1 MTLADL
7 LDMVLGCWRTPA
19 PRTLEQ
25 PIYITPYG
33 YWPV

>member
-7 LDMVLGCWRTPA
+7 LGLLLGCWRTPA

-25 PIYITPYG
+25 PLYTAPG
-33 YWPV
+33 YWPL